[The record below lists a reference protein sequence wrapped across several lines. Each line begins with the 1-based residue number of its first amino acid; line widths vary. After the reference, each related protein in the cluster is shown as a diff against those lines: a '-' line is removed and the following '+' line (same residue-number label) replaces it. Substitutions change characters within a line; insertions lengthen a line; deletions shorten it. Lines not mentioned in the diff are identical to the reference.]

1 MDYCNHLPHPTVRC
15 FFLWHPHEF
24 NLFNRYRKYRYQIGS
39 LPTSIDIEA
48 KIQCRPNLI
57 TDSFCYF
64 AAAITTCTSHWNNT
78 TLYPTYMHFFTRWSI
93 EFTARSAG
101 FLITANESK
110 LLDQGL
116 YQPLLKINDTV
127 NNKKYLIPLK
137 PLVDLRVHRNDEY
150 VLQLI
155 HGRRCSFL
163 ISLMFFMFDT

>member
-1 MDYCNHLPHPTVRC
+1 MQ
-15 FFLWHPHEF
+15 FF
-24 NLFNRYRKYRYQIGS
+24 
-39 LPTSIDIEA
+39 A
-48 KIQCRPNLI
+48 
-57 TDSFCYF
+57 
-64 AAAITTCTSHWNNT
+64 
-78 TLYPTYMHFFTRWSI
+78 RWSI

-101 FLITANESK
+101 FLITVNESK

-155 HGRRCSFL
+155 HGR
-163 ISLMFFMFDT
+163 